1 MYDKSASSMGVTS
14 VGAVVL
20 IMEELSLDKCY
31 LNSPCIDFSL
41 S

>member
-1 MYDKSASSMGVTS
+1 MYDNSASPIGVSS

-20 IMEELSLDKCY
+20 IMEKLSLDKCY
-31 LNSPCIDFSL
+31 LNSPFIDFSL